1 MAEKW
6 IWFPD
11 FASDLSLWEDDLVS
25 VSSAANHSFVPYME
39 MCKHLDNLYGITELS
54 KATHVVGW
62 GLGALALLNSA
73 EQCPKGQKWILLAPF
88 ADFGSENSNW
98 TSQNLHFMAK
108 QAQTSLN
115 VVLNAFEEMVQ
126 DEFGDWQDDWM
137 KAAKRMSP
145 ESISDGLRFLADH
158 HIESVVPVESSNVR
172 VLYGRMDQAVPP
184 SMTLELRDFL
194 PGVEFKERP
203 KAGHWPP
210 MLLF

>member
-25 VSSAANHSFVPYME
+25 VSTAANHTFVPYAE
-39 MCKHLDNLYGITELS
+39 MCGHLENLYEIPELS

-62 GLGALALLNSA
+62 GLGALAMLHSTSLR
-73 EQCPKGQKWILLAPF
+73 PKGQKWLLLSPF

-98 TSQNLHFMAK
+98 TSQNLRFMAK

-115 VVLNAFEEMVQ
+115 VVLNAFDEMVQ
-126 DEFGDWQDDWM
+126 DEFGDWQEDWM
-137 KAAKRMSP
+137 NGALKMPPAA
-145 ESISDGLRFLADH
+145 ISAGLNFLADKR
-158 HIESVVPVESSNVR
+158 IESEVPVDPSDVR

-184 SMTLELRDFL
+184 AMTLELKDFL